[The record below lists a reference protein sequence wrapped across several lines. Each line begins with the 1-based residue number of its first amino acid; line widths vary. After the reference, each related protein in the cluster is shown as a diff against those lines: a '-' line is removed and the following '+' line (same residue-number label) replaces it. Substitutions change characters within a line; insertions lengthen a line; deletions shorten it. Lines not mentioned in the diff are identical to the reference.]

1 VTSSRRGDLVEG
13 LILDLVLLVI
23 GGLLGVIGCFLVP
36 LRIGGGVEGLAV
48 GIALIGNFGTGLL
61 GGLGNRSVRSAVAP
75 GLGWFLAVGVI
86 SSLAPGGDVIIPGR
100 LPVDPGVVTVGEAFL
115 ILGVAGAIAA
125 MVATAFYTRRPDAP
139 THPE

>member
-1 VTSSRRGDLVEG
+1 VTSSRRADLVEG
-13 LILDLVLLVI
+13 LLLDLVLFAI

-36 LRIGGGVEGLAV
+36 LRLGGGVEGLAI

-86 SSLAPGGDVIIPGR
+86 ASVAPGGDVIIPGK

-115 ILGVAGAIAA
+115 ILGVVGAIAA
-125 MVATAFYTRRPDAP
+125 LVVTSFYTRRPDAP
-139 THPE
+139 THLE